1 MFGNPYDGWKCPV
14 RKLGDVYAVG
24 TGGTPDRKN
33 LDYYHG
39 DIPWVKSTE
48 VNYCELYD
56 TEEHISVKAISES
69 NCSLYSSGTILL
81 AMYGQ
86 GTTRGRVAILRN
98 KAAVN
103 QAIAAIQVTNE
114 TESIFL
120 YHLLKVNYDYIR
132 NLAVGGNQH
141 NLNLKLVS
149 SIPIVRPERELQERF
164 VSIAEQADKSGF
176 ELRKSIDAID
186 AVIKS
191 LING

>member
-1 MFGNPYDGWKCPV
+1 
-14 RKLGDVYAVG
+14 
-24 TGGTPDRKN
+24 
-33 LDYYHG
+33 
-39 DIPWVKSTE
+39 
-48 VNYCELYD
+48 
-56 TEEHISVKAISES
+56 
-69 NCSLYSSGTILL
+69 
-81 AMYGQ
+81 MYGQ